1 MYDLLFHDFVYK
13 FTISKFTSNYLQKE
27 TIQCTKTKRK
37 AKRFML
43 KVTVFLVT
51 TVVGM
56 KHLR

>member
-1 MYDLLFHDFVYK
+1 LIFRGFVYK

-27 TIQCTKTKRK
+27 TIQCIKTKRK
-37 AKRFML
+37 VKRSML

>member
-1 MYDLLFHDFVYK
+1 MIFYDFSVL

-27 TIQCTKTKRK
+27 TIQCIKTKRK
-37 AKRFML
+37 VKRFML